1 MKLICITF
9 GLLDIFCQYSFCF
22 WPANVR
28 HGPGWMLYLTK
39 VDCHSGESSKSHKY
53 RCVKVIDV
61 LSSHICAFIYKFELW
76 IYWENVNVVFLTFSL
91 SGIYI
96 WLRSCKKWYK
106 FMSYVNMDLIII
118 NGILKNIFCIKNLK
132 D

>member
-1 MKLICITF
+1 
-9 GLLDIFCQYSFCF
+9 
-22 WPANVR
+22 
-28 HGPGWMLYLTK
+28 MLYFIK
-39 VDCHSGESSKSHKY
+39 VDCYSGEFLKSYKY

-61 LSSHICAFIYKFELW
+61 FFSYICVFIYKFEFW
-76 IYWENVNVVFLTFSL
+76 IYWENVNVVFLIFL
-91 SGIYI
+91 LFGIYI

-106 FMSYVNMDLIII
+106 FMLYVNMDFIII